1 MVAVG
6 NPELVKADWIK
17 PGAVVLDVGIN
28 VVSGMLGHGQKE
40 RLRGRC
46 DSQLGPADSCWPLYN
61 NGTTGD
67 GKQQQQRV
75 VGDVAFEEVSQVAA
89 AVTPVPGGIGP
100 MTIAAVLHNTIQ
112 AAWMHAG
119 EQHEPSS
126 RYAAG
131 SSG

>member
-1 MVAVG
+1 MNKWNGRRASLTLS
-6 NPELVKADWIK
+6 LV
-17 PGAVVLDVGIN
+17 
-28 VVSGMLGHGQKE
+28 
-40 RLRGRC
+40 RLN
-46 DSQLGPADSCWPLYN
+46 SCWLP
-61 NGTTGD
+61 NGTAGD
-67 GKQQQQRV
+67 GEHQQQRV

-89 AVTPVPGGIGP
+89 AVTPVPGGVGP

-126 RYAAG
+126 KYAAG